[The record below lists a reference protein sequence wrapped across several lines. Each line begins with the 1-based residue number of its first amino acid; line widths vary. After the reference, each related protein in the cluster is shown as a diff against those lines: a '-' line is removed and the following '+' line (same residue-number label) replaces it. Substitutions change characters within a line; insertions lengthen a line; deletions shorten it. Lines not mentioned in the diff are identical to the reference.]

1 MGACH
6 NKGSLSGKAGRG
18 AGEFRNDSTI
28 LPKGDERIKERF
40 RAVVAELS
48 TPTTRQALNYA
59 WKTPM
64 SFYRT
69 HSVNEAVKEL
79 KKRR

>member
-1 MGACH
+1 MNDMGSCH
-6 NKGSLSGKAGRG
+6 SNGKN
-18 AGEFRNDSTI
+18 FRNDSTI

-79 KKRR
+79 KSRR

>member
-1 MGACH
+1 MG
-6 NKGSLSGKAGRG
+6 GGVE
-18 AGEFRNDSTI
+18 EFRNDSTI
-28 LPKGDERIKERF
+28 LPKGDERTKERF
-40 RAVVAELS
+40 RAVIAELN

-69 HSVNEAVKEL
+69 HSVNEAVREL